1 MLVPYIF
8 VISPKCNETDT
19 LGENM
24 PLADD
29 DPKKWIY
36 KEHTEV
42 KHEILRKYLETWVRI
57 VGRYHG
63 TVCFFDC
70 FAGRGIYANGEIG
83 SPLITMRA
91 VKDVKQKFDFLKN
104 VELTFIESNKNNYEN
119 LVKVIQDE
127 ISRDP
132 YGYSGITIKNIINE
146 EFANVGNDIVQDCRH
161 PSFFFIDPF
170 GFSGV
175 PFDIIKKILAIP
187 RTEVFINFMVEFVY
201 RFLTSKGHARS
212 IEELYGISNV
222 RSLTESE
229 YGHLDLEAALL
240 KIYRKQ
246 LHDAANAKFTFP
258 FKVNA
263 DEKLKTTYYLVH
275 ATNSFKGC
283 EVMKN
288 VMYNAGTKKQFGYLG
303 PAEGQMA
310 LGNFDNLEY
319 LQEYLADFFNEQSL
333 TFEDIRMRT
342 ANDLP
347 YVTGDY
353 KTALLQLEGKSKIL
367 IEGKGKKGGMPDSC
381 MVHFTHVKIEDTVEE
396 VKPVAVED
404 MEEHSQSSLFDF

>member
-1 MLVPYIF
+1 
-8 VISPKCNETDT
+8 
-19 LGENM
+19 M

-42 KHEILRKYLETWVRI
+42 KHEILRKYLEAWVRI

-63 TVCFFDC
+63 TVCIFDC
-70 FAGRGIYANGEIG
+70 FAGRGIYTNGEIG

-91 VKDVKQKFDFLKN
+91 VKNVKQKFDFLKN

-127 ISRDP
+127 LSQDP
-132 YGYSGITIKNIINE
+132 SGYSGITIKNIINE
-146 EFANVGNDIVQDCRH
+146 EFADIGDDIIQNCRY

-170 GFSGV
+170 GFSGI
-175 PFDIIKKILAIP
+175 PFDFIKKILAIP

-201 RFLTSKGHARS
+201 RFLTSDGHARS
-212 IEELYGISNV
+212 VEELYGIPNV
-222 RSLTESE
+222 RELTKSE

-240 KIYRKQ
+240 KIYRDQ

-258 FKVNA
+258 FKVNS

-310 LGNFDNLEY
+310 LGNFDNLEH
-319 LQEYLADFFNEQSL
+319 LQEYLADFFNGQSL
-333 TFEDIRMRT
+333 TYEAVRLQT

-353 KTALLQLEGKSKIL
+353 KTALLQLESKSKIM
-367 IEGKGKKGGMPDSC
+367 IEGKGKRGGMDDSC
-381 MVHFTHVKIEDTVEE
+381 IIDFTPNTTEKTVEE
-396 VKPVAVED
+396 IKSVTADEI
-404 MEEHSQSSLFDF
+404 EEKQERSQASLFDF